1 MQDYREVCLFL
12 TLRCNQQCRYC
23 HRFLGID
30 EVGYEDNKRI
40 IDKLTEDKIYNVTF
54 TGGEPL
60 LYPNIVELLKYA
72 KERGIKSKIITN
84 GEILAKNPQTR
95 EIYDYLDSITLSI
108 DSIDNEIN
116 EKLGRGYNHFAEIK
130 TVLDSLKNNSLKVN
144 INTVVSKVNLNCLE
158 ELGEFL
164 KEYRLNA
171 WRIFKFAPLRETAKI
186 NKKEFEIS
194 NLEFRTHRPLF
205 ASFPNIQKIEF
216 RENDDMESKYL
227 LIMPNAEVIITENKE
242 DVVIGNI
249 LDNKIS
255 ELLKNRE
262 TTKKTGKVIEKIR
275 TLISYNT
282 ETEIIPIINKVKEL
296 NYVDLVGVSTNGI
309 DTYNKIINLKPEMVF
324 AEYNLKGMNGL
335 ELIEKSKEKLDNE
348 IPVFSFI
355 SNNIPEEQ
363 INKIV
368 NIAGD
373 KVMQLIQKNQVADKI
388 VNALEEYNE
397 LKQD

>member
-282 ETEIIPIINKVKEL
+282 ETEITPIINKVKEL

-324 AEYNLKGMNGL
+324 AEYNLEGMNGL